1 MIYVGDIG
9 PVPGCVV
16 SLLEVDKAFHY
27 HDELPA
33 EHLQEVSSADPGGTQ
48 KEQDGNATVSLKR
61 FCR

>member
-16 SLLEVDKAFHY
+16 SLLEVDKVFHNQ
-27 HDELPA
+27 DELTA

-48 KEQDGNATVSLKR
+48 KEQDDNATVSLQR
-61 FCR
+61 FSR